1 MRNRSARRGKGN
13 VPSGNKAS
21 LLAILHR
28 YQRMSS
34 ELEKLQ
40 SEVTNIVSGVS
51 LAGQTVTGPF
61 CNRKIQY
68 SDFTA
73 ATFVDADFTG
83 SEFDRCRFDE
93 TDWSGITLHNAHFIE
108 GSFRKV
114 KNASRARGLHTVK
127 VNGTNSEFETF
138 IPNGRW
144 PEDDYGNSCRDF
156 VVGRF
161 AILLAYPSA
170 QTLSIAAMTAARPR
184 A

>member
-93 TDWSGITLHNAHFIE
+93 TDWWQMSVLRRDCFHRSH
-108 GSFRKV
+108 SWLR
-114 KNASRARGLHTVK
+114 
-127 VNGTNSEFETF
+127 
-138 IPNGRW
+138 
-144 PEDDYGNSCRDF
+144 CRSHSNR
-156 VVGRF
+156 V
-161 AILLAYPSA
+161 
-170 QTLSIAAMTAARPR
+170 
-184 A
+184 